1 MINTA
6 PETNDHNCLMP
17 NHPFHTHF
25 YERALFSFTAFLLSR
40 QVVVRGTC
48 PRYQTQ
54 GHTSCGIPLG
64 TVNNLL
70 HIELFL
76 SLHLKEAD
84 PENTNSRIFLFSHSQ
99 TMDAVCCCL
108 GNYIS
113 LILISRNLTLFSPH
127 CKNIFNSHTLFS
139 VPP

>member
-1 MINTA
+1 MA

-40 QVVVRGTC
+40 QAVVRGTC

-113 LILISRNLTLFSPH
+113 LILISRKLTLFSPH